1 MPNLNEVSNI
11 INTVISLKKEVNIPL
26 LLWGKHGVGKTE
38 LVHAIAEQ
46 HKMNCVVLNL
56 ANQTPEDLL
65 GQIDGKGGYHRP
77 NWITESKT
85 PVVYFLDE
93 INRAPKYVLQSMFN
107 FINEGRIHTHKIKDT
122 DIIIAAANPDEVD
135 YEVTTFDDAAFLS
148 RFCHIKVE
156 PTAEEFVAYIN
167 KKVKNS
173 VVQNAISKAKNIYM
187 STDVK
192 NSFTIKPNNRN
203 LEKVAMMFDLCSESS
218 IKETGIHIIA
228 GLIGFESASVLMEIW
243 RSNMDLDFNI
253 IRKEKNYPFKKD
265 QLDKI
270 NIVNNSLF
278 KFIGQLDFDNVCPQD
293 KEDIKKYINF
303 VPKDMRVAILKNI
316 TQNISN
322 NRLDFLDDKSISEYI
337 ELLKKEN

>member
-1 MPNLNEVSNI
+1 MSNLNEVCNI
-11 INTVISLKKEVNIPL
+11 MNVIISLKEKVNIPL

-38 LVHAIAEQ
+38 LVHAVAKQ
-46 HKMNCVVLNL
+46 HKMECVVLNL

-77 NWITESKT
+77 SWIREDET
-85 PVVYFLDE
+85 PVIYFLDE

-122 DIIIAAANPDEVD
+122 DIIVAAANPDEVE

-156 PTAEEFVAYIN
+156 PTQEEFVSYIN
-167 KKVKNS
+167 KKVKNT

-187 STDVK
+187 SPDVK

-203 LEKVAMMFDLCSESS
+203 LEKVALMFDLCSESV
-218 IKETGIHIIA
+218 IKETGIYIIA
-228 GLIGFESASVLMEIW
+228 GLIGFESAAVIMEIW
-243 RSNMDLDFNI
+243 RSDMDLDFNK
-253 IRKEKNYPFKKD
+253 IRKGEYPFKKHE
-265 QLDKI
+265 LDRI

-278 KFIGQLDFDNVCPQD
+278 KFIADLDFDNISAED
-293 KEDIKKYINF
+293 KADIKRYINF
-303 VPKDMRVAILKNI
+303 VPKDMKVAILKNLV
-316 TQNISN
+316 QNISN
-322 NRLDFLDDKSISEYI
+322 NRLDFLDEESILEYI
-337 ELLKKEN
+337 ELLKKEE

>member
-1 MPNLNEVSNI
+1 MPNINEVSNI
-11 INTVISLKKEVNIPL
+11 MNIIISIKKKVNIPL

-38 LVHAIAEQ
+38 LVHAVAKQ

-65 GQIDGKGGYHRP
+65 GQIDGEGGYHRP
-77 NWITESKT
+77 NWIVEGKT

-156 PTAEEFVAYIN
+156 PTTEEFVAYIN
-167 KKVKNS
+167 KKVQNS

-203 LEKVAMMFDLCSESS
+203 LEKVAMLFDLCNENV

-228 GLIGFESASVLMEIW
+228 GLIGFESASVIMEIW
-243 RSNMDLDFNI
+243 RSDIELDFNV
-253 IRKEKNYPFKKD
+253 IRKKENYPFNKN

-278 KFIGQLDFDNVCPQD
+278 KFIANSDLSNISLED
-293 KEDIKKYINF
+293 KKDIKKYIDF
-303 VPKDMRVAILKNI
+303 VPKDMRVAIVKNI
-316 TQNISN
+316 IQNITN
-322 NRLDFLDDKSISEYI
+322 NSLDFLEDDSISEYV
-337 ELLKKEN
+337 ELLKKEK